1 MIVRAIACLF
11 LLALIGTN
19 VRAHDPYEITSAVY
33 VRSNVI
39 ELFIEMEFP
48 TGMKFAGVEP
58 QREVAAQ
65 PQFEQARP
73 QLAALAGSFFDFTA
87 GNNRVAA
94 LTTNVSLGVENHI
107 QLKVEYAA
115 TALRPLQFTARGLRG
130 VTDSPY
136 GTSLTVLDMVNQ
148 KVLGQ
153 TTLFALSPRADFPP
167 AAAEPNEPPAV
178 AATNASSTAVATSLP
193 PSITAGA
200 TNTPGSTNTPTPL
213 MPTLPDE
220 KTDWFI
226 VVISLGAVILM
237 VFAFFRRR

>member
-1 MIVRAIACLF
+1 MK
-11 LLALIGTN
+11 LLYYYLVVGLCIFTA
-19 VRAHDPYEITSAVY
+19 RAHDPYEITSAVY

-48 TGMKFAGVEP
+48 AGMKLAGVEP
-58 QREVAAQ
+58 QRDVAVLTLFERAQ
-65 PQFEQARP
+65 P

-87 GNNRVAA
+87 GNNKVAA
-94 LTTNVSLGVENHI
+94 LTTNVALGVEDHI

-115 TALRPLQFTARGLRG
+115 TPLRPLQFTARGLRTM
-130 VTDSPY
+130 TDSPY

-153 TTLFALSPRADFPP
+153 TTLFAVSPRADFPP
-167 AAAEPNEPPAV
+167 ATAETNESPGRAT
-178 AATNASSTAVATSLP
+178 TNASLASVATNLP
-193 PSITAGA
+193 PSITAGT
-200 TNTPGSTNTPTPL
+200 TNPPSGTNAPVPL

>member
-1 MIVRAIACLF
+1 MIVRIITYIC
-11 LLALIGTN
+11 LLALLGTTA
-19 VRAHDPYEITSAVY
+19 RAHDPYEITSAVY

-48 TGMKFAGVEP
+48 TGLKFAGVEP
-58 QREVAAQ
+58 QREVAALT
-65 PQFEQARP
+65 QFEQAQP
-73 QLAALAGSFFDFTA
+73 QLAALAGNFFDFTA

-115 TALRPLQFTARGLRG
+115 TALRPLQFTARGLRA

-153 TTLFALSPRADFPP
+153 TTLFAISPRADFPP
-167 AAAEPNEPPAV
+167 ATAETNESPALATTNASPTS
-178 AATNASSTAVATSLP
+178 AATNLPPNVTASVTNPPSSTNAPV
-193 PSITAGA
+193 
-200 TNTPGSTNTPTPL
+200 PL

-226 VVISLGAVILM
+226 VVISLAAVVLM

>member
-1 MIVRAIACLF
+1 MIVRAIACIC
-11 LLALIGTN
+11 LLTLAGTAAL
-19 VRAHDPYEITSAVY
+19 AHDPYEITSAVY

-58 QREVAAQ
+58 QREVAALTL
-65 PQFEQARP
+65 FEQAQP
-73 QLAALAGSFFDFTA
+73 KLTTLAGSFFDFTA

-115 TALRPLQFTARGLRG
+115 TSLRPLQFTARGLRAM
-130 VTDSPY
+130 TDAPY

-167 AAAEPNEPPAV
+167 ATAVTNEPPPLAD
-178 AATNASSTAVATSLP
+178 TNASLAAVATNLP
-193 PSITAGA
+193 PSITASA
-200 TNTPGSTNTPTPL
+200 TNAPRGTNAPTPL
-213 MPTLPDE
+213 MPVLPDE

-226 VVISLGAVILM
+226 VVISLGAVVLM

>member
-1 MIVRAIACLF
+1 MKRVALVCM
-11 LLALIGTN
+11 LALASN
-19 VRAHDPYEITSAVY
+19 QARAHDPYEITSAVY

-48 TGMKFAGVEP
+48 AGMKLAGVEP
-58 QREVAAQ
+58 ARNSAVLT
-65 PQFEQARP
+65 QFEQAQP

-115 TALRPLQFTARGLRG
+115 TPLRPLQFTARGLR
-130 VTDSPY
+130 TMSDSPY

-153 TTLFALSPRADFPP
+153 TTLFAVSPRADFPP
-167 AAAEPNEPPAV
+167 ATAETNESPGRAT
-178 AATNASSTAVATSLP
+178 TNASLASVATNLP
-193 PSITAGA
+193 PSITAGT
-200 TNTPGSTNTPTPL
+200 TNPPSGTNASVPL